1 MARGQGAGGSVAP
14 WLLELA
20 RTAPGLVRSYLP
32 GSPVGARA
40 RERVLLAVAEADA
53 SPCSAWVHEAWAGFL
68 GDSVEDPA
76 DGDDALLD
84 YARACARAGR
94 PLDATP
100 LALHL
105 SPDAV
110 TAVRA
115 TVAHLGA
122 AAVVGRRADALVQ
135 RLLGRRPVDPAAAVA
150 EAVTVAVALPLAAPL
165 AAAAAAMRVA
175 TRLAPPVPEIDADD
189 DANLLV
195 HLLAR
200 TVPAYLAN
208 AGVRLAA
215 LRLPVPVSIG
225 VRTGRSAAT
234 VRIGRGR
241 VEVVEGIGPEAL
253 LVLEGDVEPL
263 LQVAT
268 GSLLRELSGIRLRR
282 E

>member
-1 MARGQGAGGSVAP
+1 MAP
-14 WLLELA
+14 WLIELA

-40 RERVLLAVAEADA
+40 RERVLLAVDEAE
-53 SPCSAWVHEAWAGFL
+53 SSRWSAWVHDAWADYL
-68 GDSVEDPA
+68 GDGVDEPA
-76 DGDDALLD
+76 ELDGVLLD
-84 YARACARAGR
+84 FARACTLAGR

-110 TAVRA
+110 AAVRA

-122 AAVVGRRADALVQ
+122 AGIVGRRADALLDRVL
-135 RLLGRRPVDPAAAVA
+135 RRRPMQPAAAVA
-150 EAVTVAVALPLAAPL
+150 EALTVAVALPLAAPL
-165 AAAAAAMRVA
+165 VAAAAAKRVA
-175 TRLAPPVPEIDADD
+175 TRLAPPMPAVASDD

-200 TVPAYLAN
+200 TVPAYLAH

-215 LRLPVPVSIG
+215 LRLPLPVSIG
-225 VRTGRSAAT
+225 VRTGRSEAT

-241 VEVVEGIGPEAL
+241 VEVVEGIVPEAL

-268 GSLLRELSGIRLRR
+268 GSLVRELSGIRLRR
-282 E
+282 D